1 MAVTITAQ
9 ELSDRLRVGS
19 TPEELAEVT
28 YLLDY
33 ASVAVLKYAS
43 GAPDVVQDEAV
54 RLLAGYLF
62 DAPTQSGGDRFANAM
77 RNSGAARTLL
87 PYRVHRAGSVDDA
100 LAAAQAAIGT
110 VGNPVTGLAIAADD
124 LIVTFADGT
133 TEHLPLPA
141 GGGAGE
147 DAVARTAAA
156 TALTAA
162 NTADQAADA
171 AQADANANTAAL
183 ALKVERSDVSAGIGI
198 ALTETVGDARAFT
211 ISATGSAGG
220 PSDLSGA
227 WAYQA
232 NFSSAQTGEV
242 VYSGNVGLGEID
254 TWLFGVDGRDGAS
267 TDLQSL
273 RSGDEIE
280 IEESATRHQL
290 VTLTETPTL
299 TGTTI
304 TVTGRTNRGIS
315 IQIPRNNAAV
325 AITLI
330 PGPIQGVDQT
340 ARDAAGEAQA
350 DADAADIAA
359 DAAQA
364 DITAHQTN
372 HPSGGSIDQSA
383 RDAAAT
389 AQAAADAAQTDADAA
404 QTTADGK
411 DDAWAW
417 ATEGNTESIPLN
429 KLGNA
434 PVSGDGGTP
443 VTSTTVELTYEQK
456 GPVGIST
463 DVDIANSDRF
473 YDTAIDMPATT
484 DILDADVFVVSPQNR
499 DGTPV
504 LETVFVSGKDW
515 KLLEA
520 LTVTEQAQTAFSAGS
535 AGKVITFFLRN
546 TTADGRQE
554 QHNFYLAK
562 GNDEVSLYV
571 GDNHNSFDANIT
583 VWNITAKEQTVVS
596 DVSGGGE
603 GGGGGGGGTAVLLGS
618 ATAVGTPIFI
628 TLPAA
633 TATAFYTAYNAETYP
648 GGYRFDLKWTIGT
661 LAHGA
666 SAVMPANMFSSM
678 VDGSNY
684 QFHLDASAA
693 LDTTISRYVV
703 FNRATNPDKIEI
715 VTLPSGHDFDV
726 GTVIEIW
733 GLP

>member
-9 ELSDRLRVGS
+9 ELSERLRVGS
-19 TPEELAEVT
+19 TPEELAEVQ

-33 ASVAVLKYAS
+33 ASVAVLKYAPD
-43 GAPDVVQDEAV
+43 APGDLVHNEAV

-162 NTADQAADA
+162 NNADIAADA
-171 AQADANANTAAL
+171 AQADADANTTAL
-183 ALKVERSDVSAGIGI
+183 ALKVERADVSAGIGI

-227 WAYQA
+227 WVFQA
-232 NFSSAQTGEV
+232 SFSSAQTGEV
-242 VYSGNVGLGEID
+242 VYSGNVGVGEID

-315 IQIPRNNAAV
+315 SQIPRNNAAV

-350 DADAADIAA
+350 DADTAEEAA

-383 RDAAAT
+383 RDDAAT

-456 GPVGIST
+456 GPVGVST

-473 YDTAIDMPATT
+473 YDTAIDMPVTA

-520 LTVTEQAQTAFSAGS
+520 LTLTEQAQTAFSAGS

-603 GGGGGGGGTAVLLGS
+603 GGGGGGGTSSLASVGIFASIGS
-618 ATAVGTPIFI
+618 VANIWVSTGLTPS
-628 TLPAA
+628 T
-633 TATAFYTAYNAETYP
+633 TATLIGIQFIDATLTA
-648 GGYRFDLKWTIGT
+648 GGLTDVDDWVIGWLDGQRLRDGKTARVNTRPSNQSRVYVIDLNGGEIRFRGHAIG
-661 LAHGA
+661 AG
-666 SAVMPANMFSSM
+666 
-678 VDGSNY
+678 DGL
-684 QFHLDASAA
+684 Q
-693 LDTTISRYVV
+693 IQVW
-703 FNRATNPDKIEI
+703 EQ
-715 VTLPSGHDFDV
+715 
-726 GTVIEIW
+726 
-733 GLP
+733 